1 MSGGTGKPQQGGFG
15 SLFSGSGAAPYN
27 PQAGTPSTGGAGQPA
42 GGLMGAMGGKGGQG
56 GQQAQPMLNQGAQ
69 PAVMPFMPGE
79 GGQGVPQ
86 QQQSY
91 SARARE
97 LMMNGDPTAAMRM
110 LKSGTGMQDTS
121 LSSQDALN
129 YLKQSGDQS
138 GAQNML
144 RSSVGLP
151 YQNDQPITRG
161 ITEQMPSPQQP
172 QYAPLAPQGQFNVN
186 QASAGALQQAMQGT
200 QAGMG
205 FQPERVQPTSY
216 QAERSQASGY
226 MPSSMNSQGYN
237 AQNAGSQGYN
247 AQNAGSQGY
256 DAQGYSAEKAGS
268 QGFTAADVESRGY
281 DASQVGPAP
290 VVTAQSVQAGQLAGK
305 DLGAYANKYENQVV
319 QQTLSDLARNR
330 DMTLNQ
336 QGAQATAANAF
347 GGSRQAIADSE
358 TQRAFAEQS
367 ARAASGLRQAG
378 FTQAQQMAQQDIGT
392 AQQAALANQQANLQA
407 DTTTGQFGQQSSLAN
422 QSALNQAGQ
431 FGAAAFNQA
440 AGQRSAQQQAASQ
453 FGASAANQASLAN
466 AAAANQAAQ
475 FSAGAQN
482 QASQFGSAA
491 ANQAGLTNAAAQ
503 NQASQFGSAAA
514 NQAALTNAA
523 AQNTAGQ
530 FGSAAANQAAAANMA
545 AQNQAAQ
552 FGAGASNQMSLA
564 NQTAGNQANQFA
576 ASQGMAAQ
584 LANQSAGL
592 QGNQQRLGAASQL
605 GGLGQQAF
613 NTGQTI
619 QQNQMQ
625 QGLLQQGLQQQLINA
640 AKQQYGGFTG
650 APMQSLSAPLAALGQ
665 TPNQSTTT
673 NSQNPGLLSYLQTIG
688 MMCWVAREVYGEDNP
703 KWLQFREWVIG
714 YSPNWF
720 YKAYSKY
727 GEKMAAVV
735 AKVPALKVVIRPF
748 MDAKRKAM
756 GYK

>member
-1 MSGGTGKPQQGGFG
+1 MSGGTGTPGIG
-15 SLFSGSGAAPYN
+15 SLFSGSGATPYN
-27 PQAGTPSTGGAGQPA
+27 PQVGTPNTFPDPMQGGN
-42 GGLMGAMGGKGGQG
+42 GGLMGSMGGKGGQG
-56 GQQAQPMLNQGAQ
+56 GQQPQ
-69 PAVMPFMPGE
+69 PAVMPPFMPGE
-79 GGQGVPQ
+79 NGRGVMPAQPAVLPQ
-86 QQQSY
+86 S
-91 SARARE
+91 
-97 LMMNGDPTAAMRM
+97 TAM
-110 LKSGTGMQDTS
+110 LP
-121 LSSQDALN
+121 
-129 YLKQSGDQS
+129 
-138 GAQNML
+138 
-144 RSSVGLP
+144 R
-151 YQNDQPITRG
+151 R
-161 ITEQMPSPQQP
+161 PQQP

-186 QASAGALQQAMQGT
+186 QASAGALQQAMQGA

-205 FQPERVQPTSY
+205 FQPGR
-216 QAERSQASGY
+216 ARAAGY
-226 MPSSMNSQGYN
+226 RPSSMNSQGYN
-237 AQNAGSQGYN
+237 AQ
-247 AQNAGSQGY
+247 GY
-256 DAQGYSAEKAGS
+256 DAQGYDAERAGS
-268 QGFTAADVESRGY
+268 QGFTAADVANRGY

-290 VVTAQSVQAGQLAGK
+290 VISAQSVQAGQLAGR
-305 DLGAYANKYENQVV
+305 DLGAYTNPYENQVV

-422 QSALNQAGQ
+422 QSALNQASQ

-440 AGQRSAQQQAASQ
+440 QAQQSAQQQQAAQ
-453 FGASAANQASLAN
+453 FAAAAANQASLAN
-466 AAAANQAAQ
+466 AAAANQASQ
-475 FSAGAQN
+475 FGAGAQN
-482 QASQFGSAA
+482 TAGQFG
-491 ANQAGLTNAAAQ
+491 
-503 NQASQFGSAAA
+503 
-514 NQAALTNAA
+514 AA

-564 NQTAGNQANQFA
+564 NQ
-576 ASQGMAAQ
+576 
-584 LANQSAGL
+584 SAGL
-592 QGNQQRLGAASQL
+592 QANQQRLGAASQL

-625 QGLLQQGLQQQLINA
+625 QGLLQQAMQQQLIDA
-640 AKQQYGGFTG
+640 AKQQYGGYTG
-650 APMQSLSAPLAALGQ
+650 APMQSLSAPLAALGKSQ
-665 TPNQSTTT
+665 GPQTTT
-673 NSQNPGLLSYLQTIG
+673 QSQNPGLLSYLQTGAKILPLLPI
-688 MMCWVAREVYGEDNP
+688 CWVAREVYGEDNP

-748 MDAKRKAM
+748 MDAKRKAL